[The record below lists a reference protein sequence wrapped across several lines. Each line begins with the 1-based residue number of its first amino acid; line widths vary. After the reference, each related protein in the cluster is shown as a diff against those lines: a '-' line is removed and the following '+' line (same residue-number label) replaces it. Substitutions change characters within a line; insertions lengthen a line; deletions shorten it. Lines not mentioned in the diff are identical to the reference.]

1 MSWGGM
7 YGTTS
12 YARSALWIVPIVAIA
27 IEIAAFPL
35 LRRLDTWLGWQF
47 TGLDIDGAKAMLQ
60 AVITFALSFMV
71 FTFGSLLVAIQI
83 AGGQLTPRIIAT
95 LLLSDKVVRYSVGLF
110 VFTLVYAVSALNR
123 LEGSVHQLIVF
134 IAGILGVACMAAFL
148 FLIDYAARL
157 LRPVSVLT
165 HVGEE
170 GMKAVDSVY
179 PLLADKAAVEP
190 VMLRNALDGPRRIV
204 EHQGNSQI
212 ILAINLKALIAEA
225 QRLDG
230 VIEFV
235 HQVGDFVDTGEP
247 LYVLYGRAAAIDAG
261 MLRASVAFGI
271 ERTLEQDP
279 LFAFRILVD
288 IGLKALSPAI
298 NDPTTAV
305 IALDQVHGLLR
316 YLAKRNLRDE
326 AIRDPAGRLRI
337 ILPTPNWEDYVN
349 IACNEIRIC
358 GAGNMQV
365 ARRLRA
371 MLEDLIESLP
381 AERHSQLQL
390 QLVLLDRTIEQVFP
404 LAEDRALARIPDRQ
418 GLGGSSRTRRSIGH

>member
-1 MSWGGM
+1 
-7 YGTTS
+7 
-12 YARSALWIVPIVAIA
+12 
-27 IEIAAFPL
+27 
-35 LRRLDTWLGWQF
+35 
-47 TGLDIDGAKAMLQ
+47 
-60 AVITFALSFMV
+60 
-71 FTFGSLLVAIQI
+71 
-83 AGGQLTPRIIAT
+83 
-95 LLLSDKVVRYSVGLF
+95 VRYSVGLF
-110 VFTLVYAVSALNR
+110 IFTLVYAVSALNR
-123 LEGSVHQLIVF
+123 MEGSVHQLIVF
-134 IAGILGVACMAAFL
+134 IAGVLGVACMAAFL

-165 HVGEE
+165 HVGDE
-170 GMKAVDSVY
+170 GLKAVDAVY
-179 PLLADKAAVEP
+179 PVLADKAAVEP
-190 VMLRNALDGPRRIV
+190 VILRNALDGPRRIV
-204 EHQGNSQI
+204 EHHGKSQI

-230 VIEFV
+230 VVEFV

-247 LYVLYGRAAAIDAG
+247 LYVLYGGAATIDAS

-288 IGLKALSPAI
+288 IALKALSPAI

-305 IALDQVHGLLR
+305 LALDQVHGLLR

-326 AIRDPAGRLRI
+326 AIRDPAGRLRV
-337 ILPTPNWEDYVN
+337 ILPTPDWEDYVN
-349 IACNEIRIC
+349 IACNEIRLC

-371 MLEDLIESLP
+371 MLEDLIDSLP
-381 AERHSQLQL
+381 PGRHPQLQL
-390 QLVLLDRTIEQVFP
+390 ELALLDRTLEHVFP

-418 GLGGSSRTRRSIGH
+418 GLGGSTRARR